1 MNEHPSLISNAKA
14 PTELLLLDE
23 SSFEQWMSSAS
34 EAQIKLAKKQAF
46 AGKSGQIAWIQTQ
59 DDICALVG
67 WDKQKDLNSLGHL
80 PFKLP
85 EGQYSTN
92 ETLTELQLL
101 GWVMGA
107 YSFNRYKSPKRL
119 PSQLEVTD
127 ENLRDRVLVIAESVA
142 LTRDLINTPASDMSP
157 SHIESEIRALAE
169 SNEASFNCWTGDQL
183 LDQRCGAIHA
193 VGRASVDKP
202 RLIELTWGNKNHPK
216 VCVVGKGVTFDSG
229 GLDIKPAA
237 GMRSMKKDMG
247 GAAIAIGLASLIMN
261 RNLPIHLRL
270 LIPAAEN
277 SISGNAFRP
286 GDILATRKGLTVEI
300 DNTDAE
306 GRLLLCDALALAVEG
321 QPELILD
328 FATLTGAA
336 RSAVGT
342 EISAMFTHSDLI
354 AESLYRHGKSSA
366 DPVWRLP
373 LHDPYKK
380 MLDSSV
386 ADLINSSSSG
396 YAGAIT
402 AALFLNNFVD
412 SSIDWVHFDLMAYN
426 LNTRP
431 GKPEGGEA
439 MAMRATFGYLE
450 EKYGKS

>member
-1 MNEHPSLISNAKA
+1 
-14 PTELLLLDE
+14 
-23 SSFEQWMSSAS
+23 
-34 EAQIKLAKKQAF
+34 
-46 AGKSGQIAWIQTQ
+46 
-59 DDICALVG
+59 
-67 WDKQKDLNSLGHL
+67 
-80 PFKLP
+80 
-85 EGQYSTN
+85 
-92 ETLTELQLL
+92 
-101 GWVMGA
+101 
-107 YSFNRYKSPKRL
+107 
-119 PSQLEVTD
+119 
-127 ENLRDRVLVIAESVA
+127 
-142 LTRDLINTPASDMSP
+142 MSP

-247 GAAIAIGLASLIMN
+247 GAAIAIGLASLIMD

-373 LHDPYKK
+373 LHDPYNK

-386 ADLINSSSSG
+386 ADLVNSSSSG